1 MPSWKDGIE
10 NKPLIEEIFARLIAN
25 SSVANEPP
33 PQMDSGFGR
42 AAAALVM
49 TAEAEAQ
56 KGNVPIRDAVER
68 MYRDYKAGL
77 VYVGF
82 NSEGF
87 KVSRDEEEVKR
98 WADNS
103 KDSIVAWIAPDGT
116 TKLRVAWQD

>member
-1 MPSWKDGIE
+1 
-10 NKPLIEEIFARLIAN
+10 
-25 SSVANEPP
+25 
-33 PQMDSGFGR
+33 
-42 AAAALVM
+42 
-49 TAEAEAQ
+49 
-56 KGNVPIRDAVER
+56 